1 MAFPIMKLAAALMF
15 ACPSPVPVAPAG
27 TALLQSG
34 EIRFHTIDEAKDG
47 DTVVTVTVRDRRG
60 QTIALLTGVLGRW
73 AEDAWSALIPLNVTS
88 PPGDLARLWGGTINV
103 RIDPE
108 GDDTWAFT
116 FHTYLHFSDGQTADV
131 HQRQLAVVNE
141 DRRDWTT
148 IIR

>member
-1 MAFPIMKLAAALMF
+1 MAFPIVKLAAALVF

-34 EIRFHTIDEAKDG
+34 EIRFHTINEGKDAG
-47 DTVVTVTVRDRRG
+47 TLVTVTVRDRRG
-60 QTIALLTGVLGRW
+60 QTIALLTGVLGQW
-73 AEDAWSALIPLNVTS
+73 AENAWSAHIPLNPIS

-103 RIDPE
+103 RIDPK

-116 FHTYLHFSDGQTADV
+116 FHTYLHFSNGETADV
-131 HQRQLAVVNE
+131 YQRQLAVVNE